1 LAVLENLIFYLNLL
15 GTMVF
20 ALSGALSA
28 GRRRFDLSGVVL
40 VACVVGVGGGTL
52 RDLLLGLTPV
62 FWVREPLWLGVSAA
76 TGAALFV
83 IGRRWQ
89 PPYRLFLS
97 ADALGLGT
105 FTVIGVERALALG
118 LHPAIAVLMGALTGV
133 GGGFLRDVLCGEIP
147 LILQR
152 EIYVTAA
159 LAGGA
164 ALVLLAPAAPVGP
177 WPTLACLLV
186 VVGLRLAAIH
196 WNLNLPVFG
205 GRGWRG

>member
-1 LAVLENLIFYLNLL
+1 MLESLLFYLNLS
-15 GTMVF
+15 GTVVF
-20 ALSGALSA
+20 ALSGAMSA
-28 GRRRFDLSGVVL
+28 ARRRFDLSGVVL

-62 FWVREPLWLGVSAA
+62 FWVQEPLWLGIAAA
-76 TGAALFV
+76 TGAVFFV
-83 IGRRWQ
+83 VGRRWQ
-89 PPYRLFLS
+89 PPYHLFLT

-105 FTVIGVERALALG
+105 FTVIGVDKALGLG

-147 LILQR
+147 LILR
-152 EIYVTAA
+152 KEIYITAA

-164 ALVLLAPAAPVGP
+164 LLVLLSPAAPVGLGA
-177 WPTLACLLV
+177 TLACLVL

-205 GRGWRG
+205 GGWRG